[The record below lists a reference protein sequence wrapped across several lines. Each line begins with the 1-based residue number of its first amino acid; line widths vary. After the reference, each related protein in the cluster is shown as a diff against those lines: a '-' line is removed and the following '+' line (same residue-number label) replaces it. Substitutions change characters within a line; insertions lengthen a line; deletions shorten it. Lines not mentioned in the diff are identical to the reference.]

1 MRILRQLAIC
11 SRGQDL
17 VEYVLLLALMVIA
30 TTAILVSAGQSLSSV
45 WHADVLTPAK
55 SAPAG
60 SLHKR

>member
-1 MRILRQLAIC
+1 MRILRQLVIC

-30 TTAILVSAGQSLSSV
+30 TTAALVSAGQSLGAV

-55 SAPAG
+55 S
-60 SLHKR
+60 RRR